1 MRTIQTAVSGFQQVR
16 CFHPQSELFSSL
28 NADQMDSFCVV
39 AVCVRGWGAEG
50 EHGNYQNV

>member
-39 AVCVRGWGAEG
+39 AVCVRGWRAKG